1 MKDCRNFRGSQGQR
15 KYIKDERFQ
24 LEEHRTAFSIPYNN
38 RDSLL
43 ALFATASIAS
53 PVALEQPQSLE
64 ARSAEHYKHWEDSN
78 PLKKRAV
85 NPNTVN
91 VLTPEQLT
99 AQRNALLL
107 AQSETAREVIL
118 FPNPPNA
125 SNDTF
130 QFINNTV
137 TPPTG
142 GSIVL
147 ATVNNFP
154 ALGSTGLAGAVG
166 FVNPC
171 GLNTPHWHPRA
182 NELLTVVQGTL
193 VGALILENDNG
204 AGNVVGAPP
213 PIVGALP
220 QINTTLTN
228 FTGMLFPKGLIHWQF
243 NPECEPAVFVAGFDN
258 PDPGRAEAAR
268 GFFSAE
274 PDEVVQASTGYS
286 EFLTPAQIMGL
297 RPTLTSSFTSI
308 VQSCAKKCGIPF
320 E

>member
-1 MKDCRNFRGSQGQR
+1 MHYFN
-15 KYIKDERFQ
+15 
-24 LEEHRTAFSIPYNN
+24 SI
-38 RDSLL
+38 L
-43 ALFATASIAS
+43 ALLVAGSLAS
-53 PVALEQPQSLE
+53 PVAIGNTQSDAEQALNV
-64 ARSAEHYKHWEDSN
+64 YKREII
-78 PLKKRAV
+78 PR
-85 NPNTVN
+85 TVN
-91 VLTPEQLT
+91 GLTPEQLT

-107 AQSETAREVIL
+107 AQSETSREAIL
-118 FPNPPNA
+118 FPNTPDA

-142 GSIVL
+142 GTIFLSTI
-147 ATVNNFP
+147 NNFP
-154 ALGSTGLAGAVG
+154 ALGATGLAGAVG

-193 VGALILENDNG
+193 IGALVLENDSG
-204 AGNVVGAPP
+204 FGNVVGGPDP
-213 PIVGALP
+213 VIGPLP
-220 QINTTLTN
+220 QINTTLSN
-228 FTGMLFPKGLIHWQF
+228 YTGMLFPKGLVHWQF

-268 GFFSAE
+268 SFFSGE
-274 PDEVVQASTGYS
+274 PDEVLIASTGYS
-286 EFLTPAQIMGL
+286 EYLTPAQVSAL

-308 VQSCAKKCGIPF
+308 VESCAKKCGIPF

>member
-1 MKDCRNFRGSQGQR
+1 MYYFN
-15 KYIKDERFQ
+15 
-24 LEEHRTAFSIPYNN
+24 SI
-38 RDSLL
+38 L
-43 ALFATASIAS
+43 ALLVAGSLAS
-53 PVALEQPQSLE
+53 PVAIGNTQSDAEQALNV
-64 ARSAEHYKHWEDSN
+64 YKREII
-78 PLKKRAV
+78 PR
-85 NPNTVN
+85 TVN
-91 VLTPEQLT
+91 GLTPEQLT

-107 AQSETAREVIL
+107 AQSETSREAIL
-118 FPNPPNA
+118 FPNTPDA

-142 GSIVL
+142 GTIFLSTI
-147 ATVNNFP
+147 NNFP
-154 ALGSTGLAGAVG
+154 ALGATGLAGAVG

-193 VGALILENDNG
+193 IGALVLENDSG
-204 AGNVVGAPP
+204 FGNVVGGPDP
-213 PIVGALP
+213 VIGPLP
-220 QINTTLTN
+220 QINTTLSN
-228 FTGMLFPKGLIHWQF
+228 YTGMLFPKGLVHWQF

-268 GFFSAE
+268 SFFSGE
-274 PDEVVQASTGYS
+274 PDEVLIASTGYS
-286 EFLTPAQIMGL
+286 EYLTPAQVSAL

-308 VQSCAKKCGIPF
+308 VESCAKKCGIPF

>member
-1 MKDCRNFRGSQGQR
+1 MHYFK
-15 KYIKDERFQ
+15 
-24 LEEHRTAFSIPYNN
+24 
-38 RDSLL
+38 SLL
-43 ALFATASIAS
+43 ALLVASSVAS
-53 PVALEQPQSLE
+53 PVVIGNAPSAAEQALNV
-64 ARSAEHYKHWEDSN
+64 YKREII
-78 PLKKRAV
+78 PR
-85 NPNTVN
+85 TVN
-91 VLTPEQLT
+91 SLTPEQLT

-107 AQSETAREVIL
+107 AQSETSREAIL
-118 FPNPPNA
+118 FPNTPDA

-142 GSIVL
+142 GTIFLSTI
-147 ATVNNFP
+147 NNFP
-154 ALGSTGLAGAVG
+154 ALGATGLAGAVG

-193 VGALILENDNG
+193 IGALVLENDSG
-204 AGNVVGAPP
+204 FGNVVGGPDP
-213 PIVGALP
+213 VIGPLP
-220 QINTTLTN
+220 QINTTLSN
-228 FTGMLFPKGLIHWQF
+228 YTGMLFPKGLVHWQF

-268 GFFSAE
+268 SFFSGE
-274 PDEVVQASTGYS
+274 PDEVLIASTGYS
-286 EFLTPAQIMGL
+286 EFLTPAQVSAL

-308 VQSCAKKCGIPF
+308 VESCAKKCGIPF